1 MNDSCQVVVV
11 RRRGGLWSRRV
22 VACGLLVCAAVT
34 QAAPAWDVFNSEA
47 SVPPA
52 PASPMLAGQPEW
64 DCASP
69 VSTAPLRLDQAVVF
83 ALCRNP
89 ATRKA
94 WADVKARAAGAG
106 VATAQYL
113 PTVSINM
120 QNLRQKSETVVKDY
134 PPLSSSRSGW
144 THNESISLNW
154 LLYDFGAR
162 GAALENA
169 EALLGAALAS
179 QEAALQTTFATVAAH
194 YYAAQAAK
202 GKLVA
207 AVEAERIASDSFAAA
222 ARRVEHGVASV
233 TDQLQAE
240 TARVQATLRRVRA
253 EAELRAAQG
262 VLLADLTLSPSQR
275 IVLTDIEEGAMAGP
289 PFQSSVEALMA
300 EATERH
306 PSVVAAKAQWNAA
319 KAKEA
324 QIAAEGLPKLSL
336 TSRYG
341 RNNQPVSSGF
351 GANSFPAQGREFYI
365 GVQLQIPLFE
375 GFSRNY
381 QIREAAAERQRQGEA
396 LAEVRQGVG
405 LEVWK
410 SYQALQASTENIRHS
425 AELRTIADKSF
436 EAARRRYVMGVG
448 SILELL
454 NAQNALT
461 DANQLRIDALAE
473 WRSARLQLAEK
484 LGRLGMWQLG
494 EE

>member
-1 MNDSCQVVVV
+1 MNDSGGVEA
-11 RRRGGLWSRRV
+11 RRRGGIWSGCV
-22 VACGLLVCAAVT
+22 VACVLWVCFTVA
-34 QAAPAWDVFNSEA
+34 QAAPTWDVFNTEVG
-47 SVPPA
+47 VPPA
-52 PASPMLAGQPEW
+52 PASLMLAGQPGR
-64 DCASP
+64 DCASQ
-69 VSTAPLRLDQAVVF
+69 VLADPLRLDQAVVL

-94 WADVKARAAGAG
+94 WADVRARAAGAG

-113 PTVSINM
+113 PTVSINT
-120 QNLRQKSETVVKDY
+120 QNIRQKSDTVVKDY

-144 THNESISLNW
+144 THNQSISLNW

-179 QEAALQTTFATVAAH
+179 QEVALQATFATVATD

-202 GKLVA
+202 GKLAA
-207 AVEAERIASDSFAAA
+207 AVEAEKIASDSFGAAV
-222 ARRVEHGVASV
+222 RRVEHGVASV
-233 TDQLQAE
+233 ADQLQAE
-240 TARVQATLRRVRA
+240 TAKVQATLRRVRA

-262 VLLADLTLSPSQR
+262 VLLAGMTLSPSQQV
-275 IVLTDIEEGAMAGP
+275 VLPDIEEGAMAGP
-289 PFQSSVEALMA
+289 AFQSSVDALMA

-324 QIAAEGLPKLSL
+324 QVAAEGLPKLSL

-405 LEVWK
+405 LAVWK
-410 SYQALQASTENIRHS
+410 SYQALQASTENVRHS
-425 AELRTIADKSF
+425 AELRSIAEKSF
-436 EAARRRYVMGVG
+436 EAAKRRYVMGVG
-448 SILELL
+448 SMLELL
-454 NAQNALT
+454 SAQNALT
-461 DANQLRIDALAE
+461 DANQLRIEAVAE

-484 LGRLGMWQLG
+484 LGQLGMWQLDG
-494 EE
+494 G